1 MNRQVGAGSVKEL
14 TEAMIRPFDIGEERS
29 TSRIRARRAAAPADT
44 LGPQTPR
51 YGSSM
56 ARVAAATPLDRS
68 HQPWSGCRMVAW
80 DTAKHARCFDPD
92 CRNRRSGGYRAKS
105 PIVPDSWVVQR
116 NAPRNASV
124 APSTDSAGRLA
135 ILRPSRLPAKWQKE
149 PRRIE
154 GADRCWVPINGN
166 VDWPIT
172 SYLPGLVGGRRG
184 VEHGFE
190 LIQHPVELLL
200 GDDQRRCESNR
211 DVVGLLR

>member
-56 ARVAAATPLDRS
+56 ARVAATTPLDRS
-68 HQPWSGCRMVAW
+68 HQLWSGCRMVAW

-105 PIVPDSWVVQR
+105 PIVPDSWLCR
-116 NAPRNASV
+116 EMLLGMLP
-124 APSTDSAGRLA
+124 
-135 ILRPSRLPAKWQKE
+135 LRHRPTRQ
-149 PRRIE
+149 
-154 GADRCWVPINGN
+154 
-166 VDWPIT
+166 VDWPFCGHHARRQNGKRSRAASRGQIGARFQST
-172 SYLPGLVGGRRG
+172 GMLIGQLLVIC
-184 VEHGFE
+184 
-190 LIQHPVELLL
+190 L
-200 GDDQRRCESNR
+200 D
-211 DVVGLLR
+211 